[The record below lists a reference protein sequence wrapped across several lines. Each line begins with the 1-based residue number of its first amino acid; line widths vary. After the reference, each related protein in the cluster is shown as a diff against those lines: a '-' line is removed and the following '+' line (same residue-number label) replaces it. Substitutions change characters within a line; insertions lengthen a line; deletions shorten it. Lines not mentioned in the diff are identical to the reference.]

1 MLAFSMDVPR
11 LNLRLAEQQAQG
23 LYRRHR
29 VVDGPQQVRLQ
40 VDGRTMV
47 SFCSN
52 DYLGLANH
60 PDVKTAFIKGVQQY
74 GVGSGAAHLITGHS
88 RVHQQLEDELAEFT
102 GHDRTLLFSTGYMA
116 GVGVLSALAG
126 RHDVIYQDKL
136 NHASLLDGGLQ
147 SRAKMRRYPHADTKK
162 LQCRLKNETA
172 EHGLVVTDG
181 VFSMEGDIAPLP
193 DTASIASGRGYMTI
207 VDDAHGFGVLGA
219 RGKGS
224 VDAAGLNERHIPVYM
239 ATLGKAMGTFGA
251 FVAGSREVIE
261 SLIQFARSYVYT
273 TAPPPAIAEATR
285 ASLKILQQDE
295 GRRLRL
301 HDNIRYFRSAAMEL
315 GVDTGRFATAIQP
328 VRMPDVNSAIGAQ
341 RIVERRGY
349 LIMAIRPPTVPQPC
363 LRITLCSEHTY
374 SDIDGMLDE
383 LATALRSMGI

>member
-1 MLAFSMDVPR
+1 VDALAR
-11 LNLRLAEQQAQG
+11 LGARLAEQQTKG

-29 VVDGPQQVRLQ
+29 MVGGPQQVRLQ
-40 VDGRTMV
+40 MDGRQMV

-60 PDVKTAFIKGVQQY
+60 PDVKAAFIRGVQQY
-74 GVGSGAAHLITGHS
+74 GVGSGAAHLIAGHS
-88 RVHQQLEDELAEFT
+88 RVHQQLEEELAEFT
-102 GHDRTLLFSTGYMA
+102 GYERILLFSTGYMA
-116 GVGVLSALAG
+116 NIGVLSALTE

-147 SRAKMRRYPHADTKK
+147 SRAKMKRYPHADVES
-162 LQCRLKNETA
+162 LRYQLKNEMA
-172 EHGLVVTDG
+172 VHGLVVTDG

-193 DTASIASGRGYMTI
+193 DIVSIASDRGYMVV

-219 RGKGS
+219 RGQGS
-224 VDAAGLNERHIPVYM
+224 VDAAGLNKAHISAYM

-251 FVAGSREVIE
+251 FVAGSQAVIE

-285 ASLKILQQDE
+285 TSLQILRQDE
-295 GRRLRL
+295 QRRLRL
-301 HDNIRYFRSAAMEL
+301 HDNVGYFRSVAAEL

-328 VRMPDVNSAIGAQ
+328 VRMPDVESAIGVQ
-341 RIVERRGY
+341 RIMERRGY
-349 LIMAIRPPTVPQPC
+349 LIMAIRPPTTPQPC
-363 LRITLCSEHTY
+363 LRITLCSEHAHN
-374 SDIDGMLDE
+374 DIDGMLDV
-383 LATALRSMGI
+383 LTTTLKSMGV